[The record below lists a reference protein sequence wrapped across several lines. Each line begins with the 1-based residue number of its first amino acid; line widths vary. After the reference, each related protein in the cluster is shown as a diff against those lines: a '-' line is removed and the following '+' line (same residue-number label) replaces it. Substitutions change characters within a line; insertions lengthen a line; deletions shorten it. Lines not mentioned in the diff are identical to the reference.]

1 MPSLIIKTGG
11 TYTMSGKYMKI
22 KRVIIPT
29 LTMVMLSSMLFGC
42 ASATKQDTY
51 NMLQEST
58 EIELEYA
65 VPDYDNAEDSKV
77 ELLPWIQLASL
88 ETHPEL
94 RTAFEELL
102 GVTVS
107 EDGTKT
113 GIIYTDETG
122 KANQN
127 NTLFNALGSTN
138 LFIDTIRDAEKSEK
152 IESIASDNYTDIED
166 NQSIAAV
173 INAYFELL
181 PDQSEGQFDGDS
193 TISRAQ
199 AMTLLMRAITPVNDQ
214 QAPETDSD
222 FTAKVGETTYTDFA
236 APMNDYCYINTSNGL
251 NEKSFEST
259 MSRGEYIYMLTKA
272 LFGDEYSSRLEEA
285 GKEETDVDSVTFT
298 TLKDGG
304 DVTYQE
310 ALSSTDK
317 GLPTDMFNTFKK
329 AAAIGFVTEDSLNWD
344 EAITKSE
351 AINLFIDAVEVY
363 QTNTGS
369 VNTEPEETNGN
380 TAGDLYVPTEEDNQI
395 EDEAS
400 QAIAEATKADEQLQ
414 SEAGQTT
421 SEESNYT
428 VTPMTA
434 TLYAQQA
441 VNLRQGPGTNY
452 DKTGSL
458 STNQSVEVTGYTDVA
473 SGKWYQLSN
482 GSFVSSK
489 YLSTDKVVIKTPTN
503 NNSSNSS
510 NNSTN
515 NSSNSGGSNQSSSSS
530 EGQTV
535 TGPTGNGSGSSRENR
550 GNAGANSGTV
560 GGGNLQ

>member
-1 MPSLIIKTGG
+1 
-11 TYTMSGKYMKI
+11 MSGKYMKI

-29 LTMVMLSSMLFGC
+29 LTMVMISSMLFGC

-65 VPDYDNAEDSKV
+65 VPDYDSNAEESKV
-77 ELLPWIQLASL
+77 ELLPWLQLASL

-122 KANQN
+122 NANQN
-127 NTLFNALGSTN
+127 NTLFNALGKNN
-138 LFIDTIRDAEKSEK
+138 LFIDTIRDTEKSEK

-199 AMTLLMRAITPVNDQ
+199 AMTLVMRATTPVNES
-214 QAPETDSD
+214 QAPETDSN
-222 FTAKVGETTYTDFA
+222 FAAKVGETIYTDFA
-236 APMNDYCYINTSNGL
+236 APMDNYCYINTSNGL

-310 ALSSTDK
+310 ALNSTDK

-380 TAGDLYVPTEEDNQI
+380 IAGDLYVPTEEDNQI

-400 QAIAEATKADEQLQ
+400 QAIAEATKADEQLPA
-414 SEAGQTT
+414 EKVAD
-421 SEESNYT
+421 YT

-434 TLYAQQA
+434 TMYAQQA

-473 SGKWYQLSN
+473 SGKWYQLSS

-489 YLSTDKVVIKTPTN
+489 YLKDTQVSTSTTTKPSTTNTN
-503 NNSSNSS
+503 NTGNNNGGAS
-510 NNSTN
+510 NNTTSQPA
-515 NSSNSGGSNQSSSSS
+515 QSS
-530 EGQTV
+530 EEQTV
-535 TGPTGNGSGSSRENR
+535 SPSGSGDGSGSSRENR
-550 GNAGANSGTV
+550 AGSTLDAGI
-560 GGGNLQ
+560 GGEWNLQ

>member
-1 MPSLIIKTGG
+1 
-11 TYTMSGKYMKI
+11 MSGKYMKI

-65 VPDYDNAEDSKV
+65 VPDYDNAEESKV
-77 ELLPWIQLASL
+77 ELLPWLQLASL

-94 RTAFEELL
+94 RKAFEELL

-127 NTLFNALGSTN
+127 NTLFNALGKNN
-138 LFIDTIRDAEKSEK
+138 LFIDTIRDTEKSEK

-214 QAPETDSD
+214 QAPETDSN

-310 ALSSTDK
+310 ALNSPDK
-317 GLPTDMFNTFKK
+317 GLPTEMFNAFKK

-400 QAIAEATKADEQLQ
+400 QAIAEATKADEQLPA
-414 SEAGQTT
+414 EKVAD
-421 SEESNYT
+421 YT

-434 TLYAQQA
+434 TMYAQQA

-458 STNQSVEVTGYTDVA
+458 STNQSVEVTGYTEVA

-489 YLSTDKVVIKTPTN
+489 YLSTDKVAVQAPTT
-503 NNSSNSS
+503 
-510 NNSTN
+510 NNST
-515 NSSNSGGSNQSSSSS
+515 SSSSTSQPAQSS
-530 EGQTV
+530 EEQTV
-535 TGPTGNGSGSSRENR
+535 SPSGSGDGSGSSRENR
-550 GNAGANSGTV
+550 AGSTLDDASEFSGR
-560 GGGNLQ
+560 GNLQ

>member
-1 MPSLIIKTGG
+1 
-11 TYTMSGKYMKI
+11 MSGKYMKI

-65 VPDYDNAEDSKV
+65 VPDYDNAEGSKV
-77 ELLPWIQLASL
+77 ELLPWLQLSSL

-127 NTLFNALGSTN
+127 NTLFNALGKNN
-138 LFIDTIRDAEKSEK
+138 LFIDTIRDTEKSEK

-181 PDQSEGQFDGDS
+181 PDQEDGQFDGDA

-199 AMTLLMRAITPVNDQ
+199 AMTLLMRAITPVNDR

-310 ALSSTDK
+310 ALNSTDK
-317 GLPTDMFNTFKK
+317 GLPTDMYQTLSR
-329 AAAIGFVTEDSLNWD
+329 AVALGFVTEDNLNWD

-351 AINLFIDAVEVY
+351 AITLFIDAAEVY
-363 QTNTGS
+363 YNTTKSTSTTTDDNIVVDDTTSSFEIVEQGDYPDSRSDHQANWDIYKNYFDDFS
-369 VNTEPEETNGN
+369 VYGTD
-380 TAGDLYVPTEEDNQI
+380 TAGKGLNDLPYGGDTGYDPKGTI
-395 EDEAS
+395 
-400 QAIAEATKADEQLQ
+400 LQ
-414 SEAGQTT
+414 ERTT
-421 SEESNYT
+421 DKGYT
-428 VTPMTA
+428 VM
-434 TLYAQQA
+434 
-441 VNLRQGPGTNY
+441 Y
-452 DKTGSL
+452 DTDTGKVYYSSMIL
-458 STNQSVEVTGYTDVA
+458 PTGDVYNEIT
-473 SGKWYQLSN
+473 SGKALVQYILDNDIFSVYDLTYSQFQEILGIYN
-482 GSFVSSK
+482 G
-489 YLSTDKVVIKTPTN
+489 D
-503 NNSSNSS
+503 
-510 NNSTN
+510 
-515 NSSNSGGSNQSSSSS
+515 
-530 EGQTV
+530 
-535 TGPTGNGSGSSRENR
+535 
-550 GNAGANSGTV
+550 
-560 GGGNLQ
+560 

>member
-65 VPDYDNAEDSKV
+65 VPDYDNAEGSKV
-77 ELLPWIQLASL
+77 ELLPWLQLSSL

-127 NTLFNALGSTN
+127 NTLFNALGKNN
-138 LFIDTIRDAEKSEK
+138 LFIDTIRDTEKSEK

-181 PDQSEGQFDGDS
+181 PDQEDGQFDGDA

-199 AMTLLMRAITPVNDQ
+199 AMTLLMRAITPVNDR

-310 ALSSTDK
+310 ALNSTDK
-317 GLPTDMFNTFKK
+317 GLPTDMYQTLSR
-329 AAAIGFVTEDSLNWD
+329 AVALGFVTEDNLNWD

-351 AINLFIDAVEVY
+351 AITLFIDAAEVY
-363 QTNTGS
+363 YNTTKSTSTTTDDNIVVDDTTSSFEIVEQGDYPDSRSDHQANWDIYKNYFDDFS
-369 VNTEPEETNGN
+369 VYGTD
-380 TAGDLYVPTEEDNQI
+380 TAGKGLNDLPYGGDTGYDPKGTI
-395 EDEAS
+395 
-400 QAIAEATKADEQLQ
+400 LQ
-414 SEAGQTT
+414 ERTT
-421 SEESNYT
+421 DKGYT
-428 VTPMTA
+428 VM
-434 TLYAQQA
+434 
-441 VNLRQGPGTNY
+441 Y
-452 DKTGSL
+452 DTDTGKVYYSSMIL
-458 STNQSVEVTGYTDVA
+458 PTGDVYNEIT
-473 SGKWYQLSN
+473 SGKALVQYILDNDIFSVYDLTYSQFQEILGIYN
-482 GSFVSSK
+482 G
-489 YLSTDKVVIKTPTN
+489 D
-503 NNSSNSS
+503 
-510 NNSTN
+510 
-515 NSSNSGGSNQSSSSS
+515 
-530 EGQTV
+530 
-535 TGPTGNGSGSSRENR
+535 
-550 GNAGANSGTV
+550 
-560 GGGNLQ
+560 

>member
-1 MPSLIIKTGG
+1 MKRKTLLTLLI
-11 TYTMSGKYMKI
+11 
-22 KRVIIPT
+22 
-29 LTMVMLSSMLFGC
+29 LTI
-42 ASATKQDTY
+42 SATLLSACKSAEPVENSETIETTAV
-51 NMLQEST
+51 ESEAT
-58 EIELEYA
+58 EET
-65 VPDYDNAEDSKV
+65 DYDTTEESKV
-77 ELLPWIQLASL
+77 ELLPWLQLSSL

-94 RTAFEELL
+94 RSAFEEYV
-102 GVTVS
+102 GVT
-107 EDGTKT
+107 GTTGNKEGTLYYNPKT
-113 GIIYTDETG
+113 QEAD
-122 KANQN
+122 QN
-127 NTLFNALGSTN
+127 VTLYMATKNSQFRGYVTMPDAL
-138 LFIDTIRDAEKSEK
+138 EKLGE
-152 IESIASDNYTDIED
+152 IATENYTDID
-166 NQSIAAV
+166 VDDVNAPYAT

-181 PDQSEGQFDGDS
+181 PDQTAGEFDGDA

-199 AMTLLMRAITPVNDQ
+199 AMTLLMRATTPVNES
-214 QAPETDSD
+214 QAPEEDAD
-222 FTAKVGETTYTDFA
+222 FTAKVGETQYTDFA
-236 APMNDYCYINTSNGL
+236 APMDDYCYINTSNGL

-272 LFGDEYSSRLEEA
+272 LFGDDYSSQLEEA

-310 ALSSTDK
+310 TLNSPDK

-329 AAAIGFVTEDSLNWD
+329 AAAIGFITEDSLNWD

-414 SEAGQTT
+414 SETGQTT

-489 YLSTDKVVIKTPTN
+489 YLSTDKVAVQAPTT
-503 NNSSNSS
+503 
-510 NNSTN
+510 NNST
-515 NSSNSGGSNQSSSSS
+515 SSSGTSQPAQSS
-530 EGQTV
+530 EEQTV
-535 TGPTGNGSGSSRENR
+535 TGSGSGDRSGTSRENR
-550 GNAGANSGTV
+550 GPASDGT
-560 GGGNLQ
+560 GGIGGEWNLQ